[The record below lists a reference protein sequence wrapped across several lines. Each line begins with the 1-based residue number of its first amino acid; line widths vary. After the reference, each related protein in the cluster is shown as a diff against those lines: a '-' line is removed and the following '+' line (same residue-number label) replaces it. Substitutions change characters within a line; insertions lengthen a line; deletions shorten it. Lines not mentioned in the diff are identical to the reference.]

1 MPILKMSELAGLA
14 AAKFTGPTYTA
25 EGFCDS
31 AENNGFRS
39 QPATLEK
46 NIWEDPDL
54 QVVQGF
60 LVL

>member
-46 NIWEDPDL
+46 NI
-54 QVVQGF
+54 
-60 LVL
+60 